1 MLEALAHP
9 VVLVRDLDAATATY
23 ASLLGQPPPR
33 RQELP
38 EQGVACALF
47 ALANTQLKLLA
58 PMGEGAARKRLD
70 EGGEGLLALVFTTP
84 DADAFA
90 KRLCERKV
98 EANVL
103 SSAAGRYIPLPRS
116 EARGVSLAALEG
128 QPPAAPVGDAG
139 VEALDHVVVMSPD
152 LESSRHLYA
161 DILGLR
167 LALDRTFEER
177 GTRILFFR
185 VGGVTVEVAA
195 SLSESARPHQP
206 DRLWGLAYRVRDLEA
221 ASARLLAAGFDVSE
235 VRKGAKRGTRVCT
248 VRRQTHGV
256 ATLFISAE
264 APRA

>member
-23 ASLLGQPPPR
+23 ASLLGQPSPR
-33 RQELP
+33 RQELL
-38 EQGVACALF
+38 EHGVECVLF
-47 ALANTQLKLLA
+47 ALANTQLTLLA
-58 PMGEGAARKRLD
+58 PMGAGAALRKRLD
-70 EGGEGLLALVFTTP
+70 AGGEGLLALVFTTP

-90 KRLCERKV
+90 KRLRERKV

-103 SSAAGRYIPLPRS
+103 SSAAGRYIRLPKS
-116 EARGVSLAALEG
+116 ETRGVSLAVLEG

-185 VGGVTVEVAA
+185 VGGVTVEVGA
-195 SLSESARPHQP
+195 SLSESARPHKP

-221 ASARLLAAGFDVSE
+221 ASARLLAAGFDVSG

-248 VRRQTHGV
+248 VRRETHGV
-256 ATLFISAE
+256 ATLLISAE
-264 APRA
+264 